1 MASALLAL
9 FLLSFVV
16 GRYGVPLGQVVRI
29 LLSGVLS
36 LEQTWT
42 DNMAIAVLNVRLPR
56 ILLACLV
63 GCGLSAAGTG
73 YQTVFQNPMAAPDIL
88 GASSG
93 ACFGAALAILTGQSA
108 VMITVFAFLTS
119 LLSVALVYL
128 VGNHTRGNRVVN
140 LLLAG
145 IMVGSLFSAC
155 TSYIKLV
162 ADPTNQLPQIT
173 YWLMGSLSGTRMGT
187 VRFAAVC
194 MAVGLVPLLLLR
206 WRMNLLTLS
215 PDEARAMGVHTD
227 RLRLA
232 LVHGADSGGGV
243 RVRHDWLG
251 GTGDPAPEPPHR
263 GQRLPQADAHGLPV
277 RGGLPAAGGQHGA
290 LPDCHGD
297 PHRHTDRL
305 CGRAVLY
312 LPDGERRRPVMTLTV
327 KDLTYRYAKTAAP
340 VLQGIS
346 FTAESGDFLSVLGA
360 NGAGK
365 STLFRCLL
373 GGLTD
378 YTGAIA
384 LDGRDVR
391 TLSRR
396 ETAEHIAYI
405 PQIHR
410 PTFGYSVLD
419 TTLMGLTRQLSP
431 FRSPTPEMEKQAMD
445 ALEQMGVAQL
455 AERNFATLSGGEQ
468 QLVLIARALC
478 QRSDILVMDEP
489 TSSLDYGN
497 QLRVLERV
505 RQLAR
510 QGYTVLLST
519 HDPQH
524 ALRFSQKVLALSG
537 GQVAADGCTADV
549 LTPELLRRLYGV
561 ETVVLDTPCGRV
573 LLPGEGDF
581 SHV

>member
-1 MASALLAL
+1 
-9 FLLSFVV
+9 
-16 GRYGVPLGQVVRI
+16 
-29 LLSGVLS
+29 
-36 LEQTWT
+36 
-42 DNMAIAVLNVRLPR
+42 
-56 ILLACLV
+56 
-63 GCGLSAAGTG
+63 
-73 YQTVFQNPMAAPDIL
+73 
-88 GASSG
+88 
-93 ACFGAALAILTGQSA
+93 
-108 VMITVFAFLTS
+108 
-119 LLSVALVYL
+119 
-128 VGNHTRGNRVVN
+128 
-140 LLLAG
+140 
-145 IMVGSLFSAC
+145 
-155 TSYIKLV
+155 
-162 ADPTNQLPQIT
+162 
-173 YWLMGSLSGTRMGT
+173 
-187 VRFAAVC
+187 
-194 MAVGLVPLLLLR
+194 
-206 WRMNLLTLS
+206 
-215 PDEARAMGVHTD
+215 
-227 RLRLA
+227 
-232 LVHGADSGGGV
+232 
-243 RVRHDWLG
+243 
-251 GTGDPAPEPPHR
+251 
-263 GQRLPQADAHGLPV
+263 
-277 RGGLPAAGGQHGA
+277 
-290 LPDCHGD
+290 
-297 PHRHTDRL
+297 
-305 CGRAVLY
+305 
-312 LPDGERRRPVMTLTV
+312 MTLTV

-346 FTAESGDFLSVLGA
+346 FSAESGDFLSVLGA

-391 TLSRR
+391 TLPRR

-445 ALEQMGVAQL
+445 ALEQMGVALL

-478 QRSDILVMDEP
+478 QQSDILVMDEP

-505 RQLAR
+505 RLLAW

-537 GQVAADGCTADV
+537 GQVAAEGDTADV

-561 ETVVLDTPCGRV
+561 EAVLLDTPYGRA
-573 LLPGEGDF
+573 LLPGEEGG
-581 SHV
+581 SCV

>member
-1 MASALLAL
+1 
-9 FLLSFVV
+9 
-16 GRYGVPLGQVVRI
+16 
-29 LLSGVLS
+29 
-36 LEQTWT
+36 
-42 DNMAIAVLNVRLPR
+42 
-56 ILLACLV
+56 
-63 GCGLSAAGTG
+63 
-73 YQTVFQNPMAAPDIL
+73 
-88 GASSG
+88 
-93 ACFGAALAILTGQSA
+93 
-108 VMITVFAFLTS
+108 
-119 LLSVALVYL
+119 
-128 VGNHTRGNRVVN
+128 
-140 LLLAG
+140 
-145 IMVGSLFSAC
+145 
-155 TSYIKLV
+155 
-162 ADPTNQLPQIT
+162 
-173 YWLMGSLSGTRMGT
+173 
-187 VRFAAVC
+187 
-194 MAVGLVPLLLLR
+194 
-206 WRMNLLTLS
+206 
-215 PDEARAMGVHTD
+215 
-227 RLRLA
+227 
-232 LVHGADSGGGV
+232 
-243 RVRHDWLG
+243 
-251 GTGDPAPEPPHR
+251 
-263 GQRLPQADAHGLPV
+263 
-277 RGGLPAAGGQHGA
+277 
-290 LPDCHGD
+290 
-297 PHRHTDRL
+297 
-305 CGRAVLY
+305 
-312 LPDGERRRPVMTLTV
+312 MTLTV

-378 YTGAIA
+378 YTGAIE

-478 QRSDILVMDEP
+478 QQSDILVMDEP

-549 LTPELLRRLYGV
+549 LTPGLLRRLYGV
-561 ETVVLDTPCGRV
+561 EAVVLDTPYGRV

>member
-1 MASALLAL
+1 
-9 FLLSFVV
+9 
-16 GRYGVPLGQVVRI
+16 
-29 LLSGVLS
+29 
-36 LEQTWT
+36 
-42 DNMAIAVLNVRLPR
+42 
-56 ILLACLV
+56 
-63 GCGLSAAGTG
+63 
-73 YQTVFQNPMAAPDIL
+73 
-88 GASSG
+88 
-93 ACFGAALAILTGQSA
+93 
-108 VMITVFAFLTS
+108 
-119 LLSVALVYL
+119 
-128 VGNHTRGNRVVN
+128 
-140 LLLAG
+140 
-145 IMVGSLFSAC
+145 
-155 TSYIKLV
+155 
-162 ADPTNQLPQIT
+162 
-173 YWLMGSLSGTRMGT
+173 
-187 VRFAAVC
+187 
-194 MAVGLVPLLLLR
+194 
-206 WRMNLLTLS
+206 
-215 PDEARAMGVHTD
+215 
-227 RLRLA
+227 
-232 LVHGADSGGGV
+232 
-243 RVRHDWLG
+243 
-251 GTGDPAPEPPHR
+251 
-263 GQRLPQADAHGLPV
+263 
-277 RGGLPAAGGQHGA
+277 
-290 LPDCHGD
+290 
-297 PHRHTDRL
+297 
-305 CGRAVLY
+305 
-312 LPDGERRRPVMTLTV
+312 MTLTV

-340 VLQGIS
+340 VLQGVS

-378 YTGAIA
+378 YTGAIE

-478 QRSDILVMDEP
+478 QQSDILVMDEP

-505 RQLAR
+505 HLLAQ

-573 LLPGEGDF
+573 LLPGEEGG
-581 SHV
+581 SCV

>member
-1 MASALLAL
+1 
-9 FLLSFVV
+9 
-16 GRYGVPLGQVVRI
+16 
-29 LLSGVLS
+29 
-36 LEQTWT
+36 
-42 DNMAIAVLNVRLPR
+42 
-56 ILLACLV
+56 
-63 GCGLSAAGTG
+63 
-73 YQTVFQNPMAAPDIL
+73 
-88 GASSG
+88 
-93 ACFGAALAILTGQSA
+93 
-108 VMITVFAFLTS
+108 
-119 LLSVALVYL
+119 
-128 VGNHTRGNRVVN
+128 
-140 LLLAG
+140 
-145 IMVGSLFSAC
+145 
-155 TSYIKLV
+155 
-162 ADPTNQLPQIT
+162 
-173 YWLMGSLSGTRMGT
+173 
-187 VRFAAVC
+187 
-194 MAVGLVPLLLLR
+194 
-206 WRMNLLTLS
+206 
-215 PDEARAMGVHTD
+215 
-227 RLRLA
+227 
-232 LVHGADSGGGV
+232 
-243 RVRHDWLG
+243 
-251 GTGDPAPEPPHR
+251 
-263 GQRLPQADAHGLPV
+263 
-277 RGGLPAAGGQHGA
+277 
-290 LPDCHGD
+290 
-297 PHRHTDRL
+297 
-305 CGRAVLY
+305 
-312 LPDGERRRPVMTLTV
+312 MTLTV

-340 VLQGIS
+340 VLQGVS

-378 YTGAIA
+378 YTGTIE
-384 LDGRDVR
+384 LDGRDVC
-391 TLSRR
+391 TMSRR

-431 FRSPTPEMEKQAMD
+431 FRSPTPEMEKHAMD

-478 QRSDILVMDEP
+478 QQSDILVMDEP

-537 GQVAADGCTADV
+537 GQVAAEGDTAEV

-561 ETVVLDTPCGRV
+561 EAVVLDTPCGRV
-573 LLPGEGDF
+573 LLPGEEGG
-581 SHV
+581 SCV

>member
-1 MASALLAL
+1 
-9 FLLSFVV
+9 
-16 GRYGVPLGQVVRI
+16 
-29 LLSGVLS
+29 
-36 LEQTWT
+36 
-42 DNMAIAVLNVRLPR
+42 
-56 ILLACLV
+56 
-63 GCGLSAAGTG
+63 
-73 YQTVFQNPMAAPDIL
+73 
-88 GASSG
+88 
-93 ACFGAALAILTGQSA
+93 
-108 VMITVFAFLTS
+108 
-119 LLSVALVYL
+119 
-128 VGNHTRGNRVVN
+128 
-140 LLLAG
+140 
-145 IMVGSLFSAC
+145 
-155 TSYIKLV
+155 
-162 ADPTNQLPQIT
+162 
-173 YWLMGSLSGTRMGT
+173 
-187 VRFAAVC
+187 
-194 MAVGLVPLLLLR
+194 
-206 WRMNLLTLS
+206 
-215 PDEARAMGVHTD
+215 
-227 RLRLA
+227 
-232 LVHGADSGGGV
+232 
-243 RVRHDWLG
+243 
-251 GTGDPAPEPPHR
+251 
-263 GQRLPQADAHGLPV
+263 
-277 RGGLPAAGGQHGA
+277 
-290 LPDCHGD
+290 
-297 PHRHTDRL
+297 
-305 CGRAVLY
+305 
-312 LPDGERRRPVMTLTV
+312 MTLTV

-346 FTAESGDFLSVLGA
+346 FSAESGDFLSVLGA

-378 YTGAIA
+378 YTGAIE
-384 LDGRDVR
+384 LDGR
-391 TLSRR
+391 
-396 ETAEHIAYI
+396 ETAAHIAYI

-549 LTPELLRRLYGV
+549 LTPGLLRRLYGV
-561 ETVVLDTPCGRV
+561 EAVVLDTPYGRV
-573 LLPGEGDF
+573 LLPGEEGG
-581 SHV
+581 SCV

>member
-1 MASALLAL
+1 
-9 FLLSFVV
+9 
-16 GRYGVPLGQVVRI
+16 
-29 LLSGVLS
+29 
-36 LEQTWT
+36 
-42 DNMAIAVLNVRLPR
+42 
-56 ILLACLV
+56 
-63 GCGLSAAGTG
+63 
-73 YQTVFQNPMAAPDIL
+73 
-88 GASSG
+88 
-93 ACFGAALAILTGQSA
+93 
-108 VMITVFAFLTS
+108 
-119 LLSVALVYL
+119 
-128 VGNHTRGNRVVN
+128 
-140 LLLAG
+140 
-145 IMVGSLFSAC
+145 
-155 TSYIKLV
+155 
-162 ADPTNQLPQIT
+162 
-173 YWLMGSLSGTRMGT
+173 
-187 VRFAAVC
+187 
-194 MAVGLVPLLLLR
+194 
-206 WRMNLLTLS
+206 
-215 PDEARAMGVHTD
+215 
-227 RLRLA
+227 
-232 LVHGADSGGGV
+232 
-243 RVRHDWLG
+243 
-251 GTGDPAPEPPHR
+251 
-263 GQRLPQADAHGLPV
+263 
-277 RGGLPAAGGQHGA
+277 
-290 LPDCHGD
+290 
-297 PHRHTDRL
+297 
-305 CGRAVLY
+305 
-312 LPDGERRRPVMTLTV
+312 MTLTV

-378 YTGAIA
+378 YTGAIE

-445 ALEQMGVAQL
+445 ALEQMGVAHL

-478 QRSDILVMDEP
+478 QQSDILVMDEP

-537 GQVAADGCTADV
+537 GQVAAEGDTAEV

-561 ETVVLDTPCGRV
+561 EAVLLDTPCGRV
-573 LLPGEGDF
+573 LLPGEEGG
-581 SHV
+581 SCV

>member
-1 MASALLAL
+1 
-9 FLLSFVV
+9 
-16 GRYGVPLGQVVRI
+16 
-29 LLSGVLS
+29 
-36 LEQTWT
+36 
-42 DNMAIAVLNVRLPR
+42 
-56 ILLACLV
+56 
-63 GCGLSAAGTG
+63 
-73 YQTVFQNPMAAPDIL
+73 
-88 GASSG
+88 
-93 ACFGAALAILTGQSA
+93 
-108 VMITVFAFLTS
+108 
-119 LLSVALVYL
+119 
-128 VGNHTRGNRVVN
+128 
-140 LLLAG
+140 
-145 IMVGSLFSAC
+145 
-155 TSYIKLV
+155 
-162 ADPTNQLPQIT
+162 
-173 YWLMGSLSGTRMGT
+173 
-187 VRFAAVC
+187 
-194 MAVGLVPLLLLR
+194 
-206 WRMNLLTLS
+206 
-215 PDEARAMGVHTD
+215 
-227 RLRLA
+227 
-232 LVHGADSGGGV
+232 
-243 RVRHDWLG
+243 
-251 GTGDPAPEPPHR
+251 
-263 GQRLPQADAHGLPV
+263 
-277 RGGLPAAGGQHGA
+277 
-290 LPDCHGD
+290 
-297 PHRHTDRL
+297 
-305 CGRAVLY
+305 
-312 LPDGERRRPVMTLTV
+312 MTLTV

-378 YTGAIA
+378 YTGAIE

-431 FRSPTPEMEKQAMD
+431 FRSPTPEMEKHAMD
-445 ALEQMGVAQL
+445 ALKQMGVAQL

-478 QRSDILVMDEP
+478 QQSDILVMDEP

-505 RQLAR
+505 RLLAQ

-524 ALRFSQKVLALSG
+524 ALRFSRRVLALSG
-537 GQVAADGCTADV
+537 GQVAAEGDTAEV
-549 LTPELLRRLYGV
+549 LTPGLLRRLYGV
-561 ETVVLDTPCGRV
+561 EAVLLDTPYGRA

-581 SHV
+581 SRV

>member
-1 MASALLAL
+1 
-9 FLLSFVV
+9 
-16 GRYGVPLGQVVRI
+16 
-29 LLSGVLS
+29 
-36 LEQTWT
+36 
-42 DNMAIAVLNVRLPR
+42 
-56 ILLACLV
+56 
-63 GCGLSAAGTG
+63 
-73 YQTVFQNPMAAPDIL
+73 
-88 GASSG
+88 
-93 ACFGAALAILTGQSA
+93 
-108 VMITVFAFLTS
+108 
-119 LLSVALVYL
+119 
-128 VGNHTRGNRVVN
+128 
-140 LLLAG
+140 
-145 IMVGSLFSAC
+145 
-155 TSYIKLV
+155 
-162 ADPTNQLPQIT
+162 
-173 YWLMGSLSGTRMGT
+173 
-187 VRFAAVC
+187 
-194 MAVGLVPLLLLR
+194 
-206 WRMNLLTLS
+206 
-215 PDEARAMGVHTD
+215 
-227 RLRLA
+227 
-232 LVHGADSGGGV
+232 
-243 RVRHDWLG
+243 
-251 GTGDPAPEPPHR
+251 
-263 GQRLPQADAHGLPV
+263 
-277 RGGLPAAGGQHGA
+277 
-290 LPDCHGD
+290 
-297 PHRHTDRL
+297 
-305 CGRAVLY
+305 
-312 LPDGERRRPVMTLTV
+312 MTLTV

-524 ALRFSQKVLALSG
+524 ALRFSQKVLALSRSADAEVDPAAVRRG
-537 GQVAADGCTADV
+537 GCGAGHALRPGAAAGRGGRLLCLNGRRSACRSWR
-549 LTPELLRRLYGV
+549 TPVNARTFIQNWRR
-561 ETVVLDTPCGRV
+561 CCRRI
-573 LLPGEGDF
+573 
-581 SHV
+581 

>member
-1 MASALLAL
+1 
-9 FLLSFVV
+9 
-16 GRYGVPLGQVVRI
+16 
-29 LLSGVLS
+29 
-36 LEQTWT
+36 
-42 DNMAIAVLNVRLPR
+42 
-56 ILLACLV
+56 
-63 GCGLSAAGTG
+63 
-73 YQTVFQNPMAAPDIL
+73 
-88 GASSG
+88 
-93 ACFGAALAILTGQSA
+93 
-108 VMITVFAFLTS
+108 
-119 LLSVALVYL
+119 
-128 VGNHTRGNRVVN
+128 
-140 LLLAG
+140 
-145 IMVGSLFSAC
+145 
-155 TSYIKLV
+155 
-162 ADPTNQLPQIT
+162 
-173 YWLMGSLSGTRMGT
+173 
-187 VRFAAVC
+187 
-194 MAVGLVPLLLLR
+194 
-206 WRMNLLTLS
+206 
-215 PDEARAMGVHTD
+215 
-227 RLRLA
+227 
-232 LVHGADSGGGV
+232 
-243 RVRHDWLG
+243 
-251 GTGDPAPEPPHR
+251 
-263 GQRLPQADAHGLPV
+263 
-277 RGGLPAAGGQHGA
+277 
-290 LPDCHGD
+290 
-297 PHRHTDRL
+297 
-305 CGRAVLY
+305 
-312 LPDGERRRPVMTLTV
+312 MTLTV
-327 KDLTYRYAKTAAP
+327 KDLAYRYAKTAEP

-378 YTGAIA
+378 YTGAIE

-478 QRSDILVMDEP
+478 QQSDILVMDEP

-561 ETVVLDTPCGRV
+561 EAVLLDTPCGRV
-573 LLPGEGDF
+573 LLPGEEGG
-581 SHV
+581 SCV

>member
-1 MASALLAL
+1 
-9 FLLSFVV
+9 
-16 GRYGVPLGQVVRI
+16 
-29 LLSGVLS
+29 
-36 LEQTWT
+36 
-42 DNMAIAVLNVRLPR
+42 
-56 ILLACLV
+56 
-63 GCGLSAAGTG
+63 
-73 YQTVFQNPMAAPDIL
+73 
-88 GASSG
+88 
-93 ACFGAALAILTGQSA
+93 
-108 VMITVFAFLTS
+108 
-119 LLSVALVYL
+119 
-128 VGNHTRGNRVVN
+128 
-140 LLLAG
+140 
-145 IMVGSLFSAC
+145 
-155 TSYIKLV
+155 
-162 ADPTNQLPQIT
+162 
-173 YWLMGSLSGTRMGT
+173 
-187 VRFAAVC
+187 
-194 MAVGLVPLLLLR
+194 
-206 WRMNLLTLS
+206 
-215 PDEARAMGVHTD
+215 
-227 RLRLA
+227 
-232 LVHGADSGGGV
+232 
-243 RVRHDWLG
+243 
-251 GTGDPAPEPPHR
+251 
-263 GQRLPQADAHGLPV
+263 
-277 RGGLPAAGGQHGA
+277 
-290 LPDCHGD
+290 
-297 PHRHTDRL
+297 
-305 CGRAVLY
+305 
-312 LPDGERRRPVMTLTV
+312 MTLTV

-340 VLQGIS
+340 VLQGVS

-378 YTGAIA
+378 YTGAIE

-396 ETAEHIAYI
+396 ETAAHIAYI

-519 HDPQH
+519 HNPEHAFRFATH
-524 ALRFSQKVLALSG
+524 ALVLQNG
-537 GQVAADGCTADV
+537 GVRAWGPVKET
-549 LTPELLRRLYGV
+549 LTEELLRDMYRIPLTVADIPLAGGPAKGCVYG
-561 ETVVLDTPCGRV
+561 E
-573 LLPGEGDF
+573 
-581 SHV
+581 

>member
-1 MASALLAL
+1 
-9 FLLSFVV
+9 
-16 GRYGVPLGQVVRI
+16 
-29 LLSGVLS
+29 
-36 LEQTWT
+36 
-42 DNMAIAVLNVRLPR
+42 
-56 ILLACLV
+56 
-63 GCGLSAAGTG
+63 
-73 YQTVFQNPMAAPDIL
+73 
-88 GASSG
+88 
-93 ACFGAALAILTGQSA
+93 
-108 VMITVFAFLTS
+108 
-119 LLSVALVYL
+119 
-128 VGNHTRGNRVVN
+128 
-140 LLLAG
+140 
-145 IMVGSLFSAC
+145 
-155 TSYIKLV
+155 
-162 ADPTNQLPQIT
+162 
-173 YWLMGSLSGTRMGT
+173 
-187 VRFAAVC
+187 
-194 MAVGLVPLLLLR
+194 
-206 WRMNLLTLS
+206 
-215 PDEARAMGVHTD
+215 
-227 RLRLA
+227 
-232 LVHGADSGGGV
+232 
-243 RVRHDWLG
+243 
-251 GTGDPAPEPPHR
+251 
-263 GQRLPQADAHGLPV
+263 
-277 RGGLPAAGGQHGA
+277 
-290 LPDCHGD
+290 
-297 PHRHTDRL
+297 
-305 CGRAVLY
+305 
-312 LPDGERRRPVMTLTV
+312 MTLTV

-455 AERNFATLSGGEQ
+455 AERNFATLSGGEH

-505 RQLAR
+505 RLLAR

-537 GQVAADGCTADV
+537 GQVAADGCTAEV

-561 ETVVLDTPCGRV
+561 EAVVLDTPCGRV

>member
-1 MASALLAL
+1 
-9 FLLSFVV
+9 
-16 GRYGVPLGQVVRI
+16 
-29 LLSGVLS
+29 
-36 LEQTWT
+36 
-42 DNMAIAVLNVRLPR
+42 
-56 ILLACLV
+56 
-63 GCGLSAAGTG
+63 
-73 YQTVFQNPMAAPDIL
+73 
-88 GASSG
+88 
-93 ACFGAALAILTGQSA
+93 
-108 VMITVFAFLTS
+108 
-119 LLSVALVYL
+119 
-128 VGNHTRGNRVVN
+128 
-140 LLLAG
+140 
-145 IMVGSLFSAC
+145 
-155 TSYIKLV
+155 
-162 ADPTNQLPQIT
+162 
-173 YWLMGSLSGTRMGT
+173 
-187 VRFAAVC
+187 
-194 MAVGLVPLLLLR
+194 
-206 WRMNLLTLS
+206 
-215 PDEARAMGVHTD
+215 
-227 RLRLA
+227 
-232 LVHGADSGGGV
+232 
-243 RVRHDWLG
+243 
-251 GTGDPAPEPPHR
+251 
-263 GQRLPQADAHGLPV
+263 
-277 RGGLPAAGGQHGA
+277 
-290 LPDCHGD
+290 
-297 PHRHTDRL
+297 
-305 CGRAVLY
+305 
-312 LPDGERRRPVMTLTV
+312 MTLTV

-340 VLQGIS
+340 VLQGVS
-346 FTAESGDFLSVLGA
+346 FSAESGDFLSVLGA

-378 YTGAIA
+378 YTGAIE

-431 FRSPTPEMEKQAMD
+431 FCSPTPEMEKQAMD

-478 QRSDILVMDEP
+478 QQSDILVMDEP

-537 GQVAADGCTADV
+537 GQVAADGCTAEV
-549 LTPELLRRLYGV
+549 LTPGLLQRLYGV
-561 ETVVLDTPCGRV
+561 EAVLLDTPYGRA
-573 LLPGEGDF
+573 LLPGEGVF

>member
-1 MASALLAL
+1 
-9 FLLSFVV
+9 
-16 GRYGVPLGQVVRI
+16 
-29 LLSGVLS
+29 
-36 LEQTWT
+36 
-42 DNMAIAVLNVRLPR
+42 
-56 ILLACLV
+56 
-63 GCGLSAAGTG
+63 
-73 YQTVFQNPMAAPDIL
+73 
-88 GASSG
+88 
-93 ACFGAALAILTGQSA
+93 
-108 VMITVFAFLTS
+108 
-119 LLSVALVYL
+119 
-128 VGNHTRGNRVVN
+128 
-140 LLLAG
+140 
-145 IMVGSLFSAC
+145 
-155 TSYIKLV
+155 
-162 ADPTNQLPQIT
+162 
-173 YWLMGSLSGTRMGT
+173 
-187 VRFAAVC
+187 
-194 MAVGLVPLLLLR
+194 
-206 WRMNLLTLS
+206 
-215 PDEARAMGVHTD
+215 
-227 RLRLA
+227 
-232 LVHGADSGGGV
+232 
-243 RVRHDWLG
+243 
-251 GTGDPAPEPPHR
+251 
-263 GQRLPQADAHGLPV
+263 
-277 RGGLPAAGGQHGA
+277 
-290 LPDCHGD
+290 
-297 PHRHTDRL
+297 
-305 CGRAVLY
+305 
-312 LPDGERRRPVMTLTV
+312 MTLTV

-360 NGAGK
+360 NGTGK

-378 YTGAIA
+378 YTGAIE

-431 FRSPTPEMEKQAMD
+431 FRSPTPEMEKHAMD

-478 QRSDILVMDEP
+478 QQSDILVMDEP

-524 ALRFSQKVLALSG
+524 ALRFSKKVLALSG
-537 GQVAADGCTADV
+537 GQVAAEGDTAEV

-561 ETVVLDTPCGRV
+561 EAVLLDTPYGRA
-573 LLPGEGDF
+573 LLPGEGGG
-581 SHV
+581 SCV

>member
-1 MASALLAL
+1 
-9 FLLSFVV
+9 
-16 GRYGVPLGQVVRI
+16 
-29 LLSGVLS
+29 
-36 LEQTWT
+36 
-42 DNMAIAVLNVRLPR
+42 
-56 ILLACLV
+56 
-63 GCGLSAAGTG
+63 
-73 YQTVFQNPMAAPDIL
+73 
-88 GASSG
+88 
-93 ACFGAALAILTGQSA
+93 
-108 VMITVFAFLTS
+108 
-119 LLSVALVYL
+119 
-128 VGNHTRGNRVVN
+128 
-140 LLLAG
+140 
-145 IMVGSLFSAC
+145 
-155 TSYIKLV
+155 
-162 ADPTNQLPQIT
+162 
-173 YWLMGSLSGTRMGT
+173 
-187 VRFAAVC
+187 
-194 MAVGLVPLLLLR
+194 
-206 WRMNLLTLS
+206 
-215 PDEARAMGVHTD
+215 
-227 RLRLA
+227 
-232 LVHGADSGGGV
+232 
-243 RVRHDWLG
+243 
-251 GTGDPAPEPPHR
+251 
-263 GQRLPQADAHGLPV
+263 
-277 RGGLPAAGGQHGA
+277 
-290 LPDCHGD
+290 
-297 PHRHTDRL
+297 
-305 CGRAVLY
+305 
-312 LPDGERRRPVMTLTV
+312 MTLTV

-340 VLQGIS
+340 VLQGVS
-346 FTAESGDFLSVLGA
+346 FSAESGDFLSVLGA

-373 GGLTD
+373 GGLAD

-455 AERNFATLSGGEQ
+455 AERNFATLSGGER

-561 ETVVLDTPCGRV
+561 EAVVLDTPCGRA
-573 LLPGEGDF
+573 LLPGEEDF